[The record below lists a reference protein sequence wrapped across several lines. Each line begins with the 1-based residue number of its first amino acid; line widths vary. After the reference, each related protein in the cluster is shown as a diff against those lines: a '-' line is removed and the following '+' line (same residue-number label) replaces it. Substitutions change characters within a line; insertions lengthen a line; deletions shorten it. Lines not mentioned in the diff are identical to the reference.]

1 MKTNVSNWKNLFF
14 LLFAI
19 TMLPACSG
27 SEKNEDDSSS
37 NELLIGSWKEENQP
51 IEWFEWTFRQDGTC
65 DLLLYDNKNQIH
77 RDLENGKYTYDDQTQ
92 KLTIVYHDEGKA
104 KTMVADVEML
114 TKNKFQYRWVAYDD
128 EMNLYSFVKTS
139 E

>member
-1 MKTNVSNWKNLFF
+1 MKTNVSNWKSLF
-14 LLFAI
+14 LLLFVI
-19 TMLPACSG
+19 TMFPACSD

-51 IEWFEWTFRQDGTC
+51 IEWFEWTFRRDGTC
-65 DLLLYDNKNQIH
+65 DLFMYYKNQISK
-77 RDLENGKYTYDDQTQ
+77 DFENAKYSYNAQTQ

-104 KTMVADVEML
+104 GTMVADVVVL
-114 TKNKFQYRWVAYDD
+114 TKNKFQYRWVDYED
-128 EMNLYSFVKTS
+128 EMDLYSFIKTS